1 MKRRTFLAAVAPLI
15 ALGAPVQAQLGTAA
29 TGDTTRPITGAA
41 RARPAPTGAPV
52 EPPEGPAN
60 TEQKK
65 EPRGVTEITSREAM
79 LDNRKHLATFNGDV
93 VVKDPQ
99 YNLTCDKLTVYLKAK
114 KNEKNEKDGKPAQPA
129 PIGADPEP
137 AAKPGDP
144 VAKPGEKQKDDG
156 DGGGIERAV
165 AEGNVEIIQEKV
177 DANGKKQRYFGKAR
191 RAVFDN
197 DKKTCILYGW
207 PRIAQS
213 TGEGMGKE
221 TFALQENTVITLDQ
235 AGTIN
240 VDGLSRT
247 RLTDLSGFEL
257 KEKDNGNR

>member
-1 MKRRTFLAAVAPLI
+1 M
-15 ALGAPVQAQLGTAA
+15 
-29 TGDTTRPITGAA
+29 
-41 RARPAPTGAPV
+41 
-52 EPPEGPAN
+52 
-60 TEQKK
+60 
-65 EPRGVTEITSREAM
+65 TEITSREAM
-79 LDNRKHLATFNGDV
+79 LDNRKHLATFTGEV
-93 VVKDPQ
+93 IVKDPQ

-114 KNEKNEKDGKPAQPA
+114 VKSEKDAKPGQPA

-137 AAKPGDP
+137 GAKPGESI
-144 VAKPGEKQKDDG
+144 AKPGEKEKEKDDG
-156 DGGGIERAV
+156 DSGGIERAV

-177 DANGKKQRYFGKAR
+177 DAKGKKQRYFGKAR

-197 DKKTCILYGW
+197 DKKTCVLYGW

-213 TGEGMGKE
+213 AGEDMGKE

-240 VDGLSRT
+240 VMGHSKT

>member
-1 MKRRTFLAAVAPLI
+1 
-15 ALGAPVQAQLGTAA
+15 
-29 TGDTTRPITGAA
+29 
-41 RARPAPTGAPV
+41 V
-52 EPPEGPAN
+52 EPPEPPADA
-60 TEQKK
+60 EQKK
-65 EPRGVTEITSREAM
+65 QPRGVTEITSREAM

-99 YNLTCDKLTVYLKAK
+99 YNLTCDKLTVYLKATK
-114 KNEKNEKDGKPAQPA
+114 TTKNEKDAKPAQPA

-137 AAKPGDP
+137 
-144 VAKPGEKQKDDG
+144 VAKPGEKEKEDS
-156 DGGGIERAV
+156 GGIERAV
-165 AEGNVEIIQEKV
+165 AEGNVEIVQEKV
-177 DANGKKQRYFGKAR
+177 NPNGKRQRYFGKAR

-197 DKKTCILYGW
+197 DKKTCVLYGW

-213 TGEGMGKE
+213 SGDDMGKE

-240 VDGLSRT
+240 VDGLSKT

-257 KEKDNGNR
+257 KEKDNGSR